1 MKLKAAIPGISS
13 HEVVTQNVHSHFLDV
28 DEVYPGQ
35 AGLDGTEILNSE
47 YTSFLILFGIFF
59 PSVTGIMAGTNRS
72 GDLKVSKKFDRFFLN
87 IMCAKSKTYM
97 KFFFPFLFFISKAY
111 NMRWKKLT
119 LVFVENASFSFYGPS
134 KFFRLG
140 EFEQNF

>member
-1 MKLKAAIPGISS
+1 VKLKAAIPGISS
-13 HEVVTQNVHSHFLDV
+13 HEVVTQNVHAHFLDV

-72 GDLKVSKKFDRFFLN
+72 GDLKVSKKFDRFFF
-87 IMCAKSKTYM
+87 TYNVRE
-97 KFFFPFLFFISKAY
+97 KQNVNEVFFPLFI
-111 NMRWKKLT
+111 
-119 LVFVENASFSFYGPS
+119 FY
-134 KFFRLG
+134 
-140 EFEQNF
+140 FESP